1 MWALLRL
8 PQFRGATHAS
18 GHDNRSG
25 PTRKTKST
33 WHSRPW
39 LDNGSAVFSSG
50 TKRTFFPAVVR
61 SWRWLDAIGFLQS
74 TECEHFPR
82 LAALSAMERTRLNRS
97 QTGIYVGKILKVRRR
112 PIYLFCSQRHMS
124 WSSTSNRESA
134 RPRSATDPA
143 RARRRGD
150 RVRRRGVHHAAWR
163 RSRLLGRP
171 T

>member
-8 PQFRGATHAS
+8 PRFRGATHAS

-25 PTRKTKST
+25 PHGSEIDLAL
-33 WHSRPW
+33 RPW

-82 LAALSAMERTRLNRS
+82 LAALSAMERTRLNCS
-97 QTGIYVGKILKVRRR
+97 QTGIYVGKILKLRRR

-124 WSSTSNRESA
+124 
-134 RPRSATDPA
+134 
-143 RARRRGD
+143 
-150 RVRRRGVHHAAWR
+150 
-163 RSRLLGRP
+163 L
-171 T
+171 